1 MSDTRPLPR
10 TSLSPQ
16 ERDWRSRLTQIVSG
30 QPFLK
35 GSLLE
40 RERVCGKPNCRCAR
54 GQKHRS
60 LYLVLSSGKR
70 LRQLYVPK
78 DWEEPVRQW
87 VANYHRVRDLLAG
100 VSDLYWNKVKRRQ
113 RD

>member
-10 TSLSPQ
+10 TALSPQ
-16 ERDWRSRLTQIVSG
+16 ERDWRSRLTQVVAG

-40 RERVCGKPNCRCAR
+40 RERVCGKPGCRCTR

-60 LYLVLSSGKR
+60 LYLVLSRGKR
-70 LRQLYVPK
+70 LRQLYIPR

-87 VANYHRVRDLLAG
+87 VANYHRVRDLLAQ
-100 VSDLYWNKVKRRQ
+100 VSDLYWNKVKRREL
-113 RD
+113 